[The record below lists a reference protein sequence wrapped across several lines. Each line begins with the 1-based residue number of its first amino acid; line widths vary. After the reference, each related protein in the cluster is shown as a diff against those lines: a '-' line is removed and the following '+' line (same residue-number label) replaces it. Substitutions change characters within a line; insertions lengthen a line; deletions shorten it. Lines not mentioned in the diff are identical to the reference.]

1 MSTKIDCDNCIL
13 WEEIDQL
20 NDEVSRLKGELLR
33 INTELDGYKSAEEK
47 SKKRLLEQDM
57 EADRLLKT
65 AMYKYHVKLKVL
77 KLFADKFSEV
87 YKEDADSKKKAI
99 IDLLTDFLK
108 DVDTEGYLYKAEE
121 KAEELKAKAFN
132 ERKLSGDE
140 AEFYGDESD
149 FNLDEAINPTEELDL
164 KTLLQELGVFGGE

>member
-1 MSTKIDCDNCIL
+1 MSTKPDCDNCIL
-13 WEEIDQL
+13 WEEVDLL
-20 NDEVSRLKGELLR
+20 NEEVTRLKGELLR
-33 INTELDGYKSAEEK
+33 LNTELDGYRAAEEK

-65 AMYKYHVKLKVL
+65 AMYKYHVKLKAL
-77 KLFADKFSEV
+77 KLFADKFSLV

-121 KAEELKAKAFN
+121 KVEEIKAKAFN
-132 ERKLSGDE
+132 EKISEEE
-140 AEFYGDESD
+140 AEFYGEESD
-149 FNLDEAINPTEELDL
+149 FDLDEAVNPTEELDL
-164 KTLLQELGVFGGE
+164 KTLLEELGVFGGN